1 MSLYGSLVNTNESTE
16 LINFNEN
23 ISLEEY
29 NDFLIESLSNILFE
43 DTDLN
48 EELIEEGTNIL
59 VYKVAKNISR
69 DYKATM
75 RDFKKACKAHD
86 KEMAQKKI
94 NEAKNIIEEGIKDIR
109 SINFEDLKTETM
121 SSVISL
127 FTSYLT
133 DIHIMVLTASA
144 FVTTTSFI
152 ELFTSTGGG
161 MVIKSKARKEFLNK
175 LGVGA
180 IVSLAIH
187 IARNIEGTIKE
198 IKKLPKDASP
208 KDVANAFNQNKVVV
222 IRQLHDLYK
231 YTDEVGKKIKKIK
244 PVKYETE

>member
-1 MSLYGSLVNTNESTE
+1 MSLYGSLAIVNESTE

-59 VYKVAKNISR
+59 VYKVTNNITR

-133 DIHIMVLTASA
+133 DIHVMVLTASA

-152 ELFTSTGGG
+152 ELFTSKGG
-161 MVIKSKARKEFLNK
+161 MVIKSQAREAFLNK

-198 IKKLPKDASP
+198 IKKLPKDASR

-244 PVKYETE
+244 PIKYETE